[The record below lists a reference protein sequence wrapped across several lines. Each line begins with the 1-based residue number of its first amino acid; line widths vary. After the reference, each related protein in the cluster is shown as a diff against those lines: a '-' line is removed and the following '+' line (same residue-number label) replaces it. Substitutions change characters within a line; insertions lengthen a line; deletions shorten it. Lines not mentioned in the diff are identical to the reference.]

1 MKLFVGWVQ
10 MLRAKIEEQISVY
23 VENTVFWEKLHSKI
37 NDNDVAV
44 WISGSVQ
51 YILRSVSLG
60 VGRAS
65 KKNKNILKIPMNYI
79 MIVKIFNGIQGRP
92 ANQNMTLR
100 SLETRW

>member
-1 MKLFVGWVQ
+1 
-10 MLRAKIEEQISVY
+10 MLRAKIEEKISVY
-23 VENTVFWEKLHSKI
+23 VENIVFWEKLHSKI

-60 VGRAS
+60 VDVHP
-65 KKNKNILKIPMNYI
+65 KNKNILKIPMNYI

-92 ANQNMTLR
+92 VNQT
-100 SLETRW
+100 